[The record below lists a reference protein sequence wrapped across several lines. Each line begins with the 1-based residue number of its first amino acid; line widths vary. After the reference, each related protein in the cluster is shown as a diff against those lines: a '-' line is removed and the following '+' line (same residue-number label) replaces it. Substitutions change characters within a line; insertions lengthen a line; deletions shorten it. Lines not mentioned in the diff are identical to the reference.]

1 MFDIFLA
8 GSEVPEIGNYIKKN
22 NYPRLLSQLNDWGIV
37 KKYVQSIRDGET
49 SSKLFI
55 DSGAF
60 SAKTL
65 GVFVDIDEYIRKMNE
80 IHDTVY
86 CFANL
91 DVIPNSSEH
100 SEIRITSEKGFD
112 NFIHIVEN
120 CKCPE
125 KCVGVYHA
133 GDPEDIL
140 YRYIDYYKENPQLKF
155 FSLGGVVGGNSEQV
169 FVFLSKYSAI
179 VKKELPNI
187 KLHLLGFTKL
197 QKLKYI
203 NADSSDSTT
212 WIMVS
217 ANGSILTDYGV
228 MLVSDVQKH
237 KPGNALC
244 QHSDY
249 VKELEKYV
257 GNKGFTL
264 EELSKDY
271 KARMRWNITYIQEF
285 SNSIQ
290 FVGNVK
296 QKKKLI

>member
-8 GSEVPEIGNYIKKN
+8 GGKNTEIDNYICEH
-22 NYPRLLSQLNDWGIV
+22 NYPRLFSQLNDWSGI
-37 KKYVQSIRDGET
+37 KDYVDKLRSGNT
-49 SSKLFI
+49 KSKLFI

-60 SAKTL
+60 TAKTQ
-65 GVFVDIDEYIRKMNE
+65 GVSVDINEYIRKINT
-80 IHDTVY
+80 ISDSIY

-91 DVIPNSSEH
+91 DVIPNSKNH
-100 SEIRITSEKGFD
+100 SDLRISAEAGYD

-120 CKCPE
+120 CNCPE
-125 KCVGVYHA
+125 KCVAVYHA
-133 GDPEDIL
+133 DDPEDTL
-140 YRYIDYYKENPQLKF
+140 YRYIEYYKEHTELKYF
-155 FSLGGVVGGNSEQV
+155 ALGGVVGGNSQQV

-228 MLVSDVQKH
+228 ILVSDVQKH
-237 KPGNALC
+237 KPCNALC
-244 QHSDY
+244 QHTDY
-249 VKELEKYV
+249 VKELEKCV
-257 GNKGFTL
+257 GVKGFTL
-264 EELSKDY
+264 EELAWDY

-285 SNSIQ
+285 SNSVQ
-290 FVGNVK
+290 FVGYVK